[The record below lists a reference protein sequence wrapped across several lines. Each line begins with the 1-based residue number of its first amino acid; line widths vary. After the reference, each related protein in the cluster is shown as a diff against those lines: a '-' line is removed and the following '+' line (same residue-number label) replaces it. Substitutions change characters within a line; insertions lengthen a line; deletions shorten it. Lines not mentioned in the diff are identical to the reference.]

1 MRRLAAL
8 ILVVGALSA
17 GAAQADTF
25 TVVEGSSLLPSAE
38 VANTPGEIV
47 EPFAISTP
55 PTQIQSVSSSE
66 LLALWQA
73 AGQAYGIPWE
83 VLASIMRIE
92 SNFGRDMGPSSA
104 GAIGWMQFLP
114 STWDDWG
121 VDANGDGIAD
131 PWNVTDS
138 VYAAARYLAATGAH
152 DDLSRAIFSYNHS
165 NDYVAAVLEGARRF
179 ATDPLAASLGSAG
192 STAAGPSLDELE
204 QHLTEARQRV
214 AELETRV
221 SSLEDELD
229 QGAWSLQR
237 AKQQAG
243 NPSLSDTEFAEAQAD
258 VLSETQANDA
268 RRSELQSAR
277 AERDQAAAEVLGLE
291 EDIAIASSRTGSGL
305 FDKFLPP
312 APSEAARRVIDYAL
326 NQFGVPY
333 HWGGNHGV
341 SLEGMIAGEPNLGA
355 GFDCSSLLAWAFAKG
370 AGIYIGDYTGT
381 QWGSPA
387 PGAIRGLGPAIGGS
401 EPPGGFMPGDL
412 IFFNDT
418 DHVALYLGNDLFV
431 HAPHTGDV
439 VRVTRLSTYRL
450 PWGWVRYTQ
459 LSAPAAQA
467 PADDERLFTV
477 VQA

>member
-1 MRRLAAL
+1 
-8 ILVVGALSA
+8 
-17 GAAQADTF
+17 
-25 TVVEGSSLLPSAE
+25 
-38 VANTPGEIV
+38 
-47 EPFAISTP
+47 
-55 PTQIQSVSSSE
+55 
-66 LLALWQA
+66 
-73 AGQAYGIPWE
+73 
-83 VLASIMRIE
+83 
-92 SNFGRDMGPSSA
+92 
-104 GAIGWMQFLP
+104 MQFLP

-138 VYAAARYLAATGAH
+138 VYAAARYLVATGAH
-152 DDLSRAIFSYNHS
+152 DDLSRAIFAYNHS

-179 ATDPLAASLGSAG
+179 ATDPLASSLGSAG
-192 STAAGPSLDELE
+192 SAAAGPSLDELE
-204 QHLTEARQRV
+204 QRLAEARQRV
-214 AELETRV
+214 DELAARV

-229 QGAWSLQR
+229 QGAWNLQR
-237 AKQQAG
+237 AKQRAG
-243 NPSLSDTEFAEAQAD
+243 NPSLSDAEFAEAQAD
-258 VLSETQANDA
+258 VLGETQANDA
-268 RRSELQSAR
+268 RRAELESAR
-277 AERDQAAAEVLGLE
+277 QEHDRAAAEVLGLE
-291 EDIAIASSRTGSGL
+291 EDITIASSQTGSGL

-312 APSEAARRVIDYAL
+312 PPSEAAGRVIDYAL
-326 NQFGVPY
+326 RQFGVPY

-341 SLEGMIAGEPNLGA
+341 SLDGMIAGEPNLAA

-401 EPPGGFMPGDL
+401 EPPGGFMPGDI

-439 VRVTRLSTYRL
+439 VRVARLSTYRL

-459 LSAPAAQA
+459 LSAPAAGAGQA
-467 PADDERLFTV
+467 PADGERLFTI